1 MLLEGFS
8 SLPDVPDPKYTK
20 YLFCE
25 TMQGK
30 SSGLVR
36 SSPHQVKMLLPASA
50 EMDDG
55 VIPLS
60 ECLQAEFSPVQRNQV
75 FLLFKRFIFL
85 VDMEVLCT
93 VGEIMLEKST
103 SPFVQVYACRQR
115 DVLYVLHENGSVSV
129 RVKNPLIVPS
139 NVPAS
144 PGLSSIAECAYTSHA
159 FSEPLRLSRS
169 VQVAGMAINPCS
181 ELDLAVLIA
190 DGRILV
196 SKLQMELS
204 SSADIEHPPLYVQK
218 MSLAPLMPTSIEGC
232 NLVHNQFCLDYMIT
246 PHWKLPPKEEC
257 SLLEVGDVGQFQAV
271 HLKLSLQGLHQG
283 IGVTP
288 TCFKMGPPVTTKNWS
303 FHVPYLAVG
312 LAVGTVQILDLLTG
326 QIYKELSIH
335 TCPIGG
341 VEWIS
346 LSNIASFSCTQ
357 PNTTGRVKN
366 ELTVTEIDTGA
377 VYHLPRNKQGE
388 STPIISIRV
397 SPLKCYLIVV
407 FQAKPME
414 LWSLE
419 SLTLLKELAGIQIFF
434 PIVEWVVT
442 GVNRPTGSLRTKT
455 DTDDVSLQSEHEKSP
470 PQFLT
475 EYLTLCGKDGSTYQ
489 LSVEGSKLKNLT
501 QTPLHVC
508 L

>member
-1 MLLEGFS
+1 MFIS
-8 SLPDVPDPKYTK
+8 YVY
-20 YLFCE
+20 C
-25 TMQGK
+25 
-30 SSGLVR
+30 R
-36 SSPHQVKMLLPASA
+36 
-50 EMDDG
+50 DDG

-501 QTPLHVC
+501 QTPLHFGVGSITSVSWKPELMAC
-508 L
+508 GTSDGEIVFYDIRNSQSRYGFL